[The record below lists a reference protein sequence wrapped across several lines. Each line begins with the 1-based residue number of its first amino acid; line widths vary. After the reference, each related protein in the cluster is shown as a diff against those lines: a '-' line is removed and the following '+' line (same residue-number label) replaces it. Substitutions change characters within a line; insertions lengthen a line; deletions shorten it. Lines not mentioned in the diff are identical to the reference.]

1 MTLALRW
8 GRSSYET
15 EDALALERR
24 ALSELGVDLR
34 FFAGNDPPLDGVEVL
49 IVPSGSRV
57 DAEILRRAEALRLVV
72 ATTSGHDHIDVAAAR
87 AREIQVAR
95 CPLARRDAVV
105 DTSVGMGLALV
116 RQLGDLHR
124 QAEAGVW
131 ARQEL
136 PTRATGKIRGMG
148 VGIVGLGVIGSRAA
162 EVWAALGAEVVVCDP
177 ARPGTVS
184 FEELVASC
192 ELITLHCSLPPSSR
206 NLVDANALAAMA
218 DGTVL
223 INTARGACLDLEA
236 VEAAHHLGGLG
247 LDVFSR
253 EPWPHLERLA
263 SRPHVILTPHAA
275 GYHPALGVAVAGEV
289 TRTVAAW
296 QEGQPLEHVV
306 WGG

>member
-1 MTLALRW
+1 MTVALRW

-15 EDALALERR
+15 ENALALECR
-24 ALSELGVDLR
+24 ALSELGVDLG
-34 FFAGNDPPLDGVEVL
+34 FYEGPSPQLEGVEVL
-49 IVPSGSRV
+49 IAPSGARV
-57 DAEILRRAEALRLVV
+57 DADLLDRAEELRLVV

-124 QAEAGVW
+124 QAEAGIW

-136 PTRATGKIRGMG
+136 PTRAPGKIRGMG

-162 EVWAALGAEVVVCDP
+162 EVWAALGAEVIVCDP

-192 ELITLHCSLPPSSR
+192 ELITLHCSLTPSSR
-206 NLVDANALAAMA
+206 HLVNSDTLAAMA
-218 DGTVL
+218 DGTLL
-223 INTARGACLDLEA
+223 INTARGACVDLEA
-236 VEAAHHLGGLG
+236 LESAHHLGGLG
-247 LDVFSR
+247 LDVFPA

-263 SRPHVILTPHAA
+263 QRPHVILTPHAA
-275 GYHPALGVAVAGEV
+275 GYHPALGIAVAGEV

-296 QEGQPLEHVV
+296 QEGRVLEYAVL
-306 WGG
+306 GS